1 MIVVV
6 ATPDDRGVRIDR
18 FLASSRPELSRAR
31 VQALIEAGHV
41 RISGRPLK
49 ASLRLQG
56 VEQIEL
62 EIPPLLE
69 AEPQAEDL
77 PLTVVFQDRDIAVL
91 DKAAGMV
98 VHPGA
103 GHHGGTLVNALLHHV
118 KDLKGV
124 GGVMRPGIVHRL
136 DKDTS
141 GLLVIAKHDVALRAL
156 QAAFKSREVEKTY
169 LALVLGQPP
178 DQGTFATLHGRHQ
191 KHRTRFTGK
200 VKTGKSAVTHFKV
213 LERFPEA
220 ALVEVGL
227 ETGRTHQ
234 IRVHFAEAGFPLIS
248 DSLYGSKKAQR
259 PALIARQALHAW
271 KLAFKHPRTGKALS
285 FTAAPPKDFKAA
297 EKALSP
303 TLSSPRGASP
313 PSPSGRGRH

>member
-1 MIVVV
+1 MIVEVP
-6 ATPDDRGVRIDR
+6 PDARGTRVDQ
-18 FLASSRPELSRAR
+18 FLARARPELSRSR

-41 RISGRPLK
+41 RIAGKPLK

-56 VEQIEL
+56 VEQLEL
-62 EIPPLLE
+62 EVPAPVA
-69 AEPQAEDL
+69 AEPAAEDL
-77 PLTVVFQDRDIAVL
+77 PLSVLFQDRDIAVL

-124 GGVMRPGIVHRL
+124 GGVMRPGLVHRL

-141 GLLVIAKHDVALRAL
+141 GLMVVAKHDEALRAL
-156 QAAFKSREVEKTY
+156 QAAFKSRSVEKTY

-178 DQGTFATLHGRHQ
+178 HRGTFSTLHGRHP

-200 VKTGKSAVTHFKV
+200 VTSGKPAITHFEVKK
-213 LERFPEA
+213 RFETA

-248 DSLYGSKKAQR
+248 DALYGPKKAQR
-259 PALIARQALHAW
+259 PDLIGRQALHAW
-271 KLAFKHPRTGKALS
+271 KLAFAHPRTGKALT
-285 FTAAPPKDFKAA
+285 FTAPPPRDFKEA
-297 EKALSP
+297 EKRLGQ
-303 TLSSPRGASP
+303 R
-313 PSPSGRGRH
+313 

>member
-6 ATPDDRGVRIDR
+6 AATEADKGTRVDQ
-18 FLASSRPELSRAR
+18 FLARSRPELSRAR

-41 RISGRPLK
+41 RIGPRPVK
-49 ASLRLQG
+49 ASLRIQG
-56 VEQIEL
+56 TEQVEL
-62 EIPPLLE
+62 EVPEPVA
-69 AEPQAEDL
+69 AEPEAEDL

-103 GHHGGTLVNALLHHV
+103 GHHSGTLVNALLHHV

-124 GGVMRPGIVHRL
+124 GGVMRPGLVHRL

-156 QAAFKSREVEKTY
+156 QAQFKSRSVEKTY

-178 DQGTFATLHGRHQ
+178 AHGTFSTLHGRHP

-200 VKTGKSAVTHFKV
+200 VTSGKSAITHFKV
-213 LERFPEA
+213 NKRFADA
-220 ALVEVGL
+220 ALVEIGL

-248 DSLYGSKKAQR
+248 DSLYGPKKAQR
-259 PALIARQALHAW
+259 PDLITRQALHAW
-271 KLAFKHPRTGKALS
+271 KLAFEHPRSGKALT
-285 FTAAPPKDFKAA
+285 FTAKPPKDFKAA
-297 EKALSP
+297 EKKLS
-303 TLSSPRGASP
+303 
-313 PSPSGRGRH
+313 

>member
-1 MIVVV
+1 VTLVV
-6 ATPDDRGVRIDR
+6 AAAEADQGTRVDQ
-18 FLASSRPELSRAR
+18 FLARSRPELSRSR

-41 RISGRPLK
+41 RLAGKPVK
-49 ASLRLQG
+49 ASLRIQG
-56 VEQIEL
+56 TEQIEL
-62 EIPPLLE
+62 EVPAPVA
-69 AEPQAEDL
+69 AEPEAEDL

-124 GGVMRPGIVHRL
+124 GGVMRPGLVHRL

-141 GLLVIAKHDVALRAL
+141 GLLVIAKHDEALRAL

-178 DQGTFATLHGRHQ
+178 ASGTFNTLHGRHP

-200 VKTGKSAVTHFKV
+200 VNSGKSAITHFKV
-213 LERFPEA
+213 KKRFEDA
-220 ALVEVGL
+220 ALVEIGL

-248 DSLYGSKKAQR
+248 DALYGPRKAQR
-259 PALIARQALHAW
+259 PELIARQALHAW
-271 KLAFKHPRTGKALS
+271 KLAFVHPRTGKALE
-285 FTAAPPKDFKAA
+285 FTAKPPKDFAA
-297 EKALSP
+297 AQKKLS
-303 TLSSPRGASP
+303 
-313 PSPSGRGRH
+313 

>member
-1 MIVVV
+1 VILVVP
-6 ATPDDRGVRIDR
+6 PDARGTRVDQFIAR
-18 FLASSRPELSRAR
+18 ARPELSRSR

-41 RISGRPLK
+41 RLSGKPLK

-56 VEQIEL
+56 VEQLEL
-62 EIPPLLE
+62 EVPPPVA
-69 AEPQAEDL
+69 AEPVAEDL
-77 PLTVVFQDRDIAVL
+77 PLSVIFQDRDIAVL

-118 KDLKGV
+118 KDLEGV
-124 GGVMRPGIVHRL
+124 GGVMRPGLVHRL

-141 GLLVIAKHDVALRAL
+141 GLMVVAKHDQSLRAL
-156 QAAFKSREVEKTY
+156 QAAFKSRKVEKTY

-178 DQGTFATLHGRHQ
+178 NQGTFSTLHGRHP

-200 VKTGKSAVTHFKV
+200 VTTGKPAITHFKV
-213 LERFPEA
+213 ARRFSEA

-234 IRVHFAEAGFPLIS
+234 IRVHFAEAGFPLLS
-248 DSLYGSKKAQR
+248 DSLYGPKKAQR
-259 PALIARQALHAW
+259 PDLIGRQALHAW
-271 KLAFKHPRTGKALS
+271 KLSFAHPRSGKVLS
-285 FTAAPPKDFKAA
+285 FTAAPPRDFVAA
-297 EKALSP
+297 EKRL
-303 TLSSPRGASP
+303 GK
-313 PSPSGRGRH
+313 PSR

>member
-1 MIVVV
+1 MILV
-6 ATPDDRGVRIDR
+6 PSPEDRGVRVDQY
-18 FLASSRPELSRAR
+18 LARSCTDLSRSR

-41 RISGRPLK
+41 RIAGAPIK
-49 ASLRLQG
+49 ASLKIKGL
-56 VEQIEL
+56 EEIEL
-62 EIPPLLE
+62 EIPQLVT
-69 AEPQAEDL
+69 AEPLPEDL
-77 PLTVVFQDRDIAVL
+77 PLSIVFQDRDIAVL

-103 GHHGGTLVNALLHHV
+103 GHHAGTLVNALLHHV

-124 GGVMRPGIVHRL
+124 GGVMRPGLVHRL

-156 QAAFKSREVEKTY
+156 QAAFKSREVVKTY

-178 DQGTFATLHGRHQ
+178 AEGTFDTLHGRHP

-200 VKTGKSAVTHFKV
+200 VTVGKSAVTHFKV
-213 LERFPEA
+213 RKRFSSA

-248 DSLYGSKKAQR
+248 DSLYGGKRAQK
-259 PALIARQALHAW
+259 PDVIERQALHAW
-271 KLAFKHPRTGKALS
+271 KLAFAHPRTGKALE
-285 FTAAPPKDFKAA
+285 FTAAPPKDFTLA
-297 EKALSP
+297 EKRLKSA
-303 TLSSPRGASP
+303 
-313 PSPSGRGRH
+313 

>member
-1 MIVVV
+1 MVVVV
-6 ATPDDRGVRIDR
+6 ATDADKGARVDQ
-18 FLASSRPELSRAR
+18 FLARSRPELSRAR
-31 VQALIEAGHV
+31 VQALIVAGHV
-41 RISGRPLK
+41 RLAGKPIK
-49 ASLRLQG
+49 ASLRVQG
-56 VEQIEL
+56 GEQLEL
-62 EIPPLLE
+62 EVPAPVE

-124 GGVMRPGIVHRL
+124 GGVMRPGLVHRL

-141 GLLVIAKHDVALRAL
+141 GLLVVAKHDQALRGL
-156 QAAFKSREVEKTY
+156 QASFKSREVEKTY
-169 LALVLGQPP
+169 LALVLGHPP
-178 DQGTFATLHGRHQ
+178 SEGTFRTLHGRHP

-200 VKTGKSAVTHFKV
+200 VKTGKQAVTHFKV
-213 LERFPEA
+213 SKRFPDA
-220 ALVEVGL
+220 ALVEIGL

-259 PALIARQALHAW
+259 PDLIKRQALHAW
-271 KLAFKHPRTGKALS
+271 KLSFMHPRTGKALT
-285 FTAAPPKDFKAA
+285 FTAPPPQDFKAA
-297 EKALSP
+297 QKKL
-303 TLSSPRGASP
+303 G
-313 PSPSGRGRH
+313 

>member
-1 MIVVV
+1 MICVV
-6 ATPDDRGVRIDR
+6 AATESDKGTRVDQ
-18 FLASSRPELSRAR
+18 FLARSRPELSRAR

-41 RISGRPLK
+41 RIGTKPVK
-49 ASLRLQG
+49 ASQRIQG
-56 VEQIEL
+56 LEQVEL
-62 EIPPLLE
+62 EVPEPVA
-69 AEPQAEDL
+69 AEPEAEDL

-103 GHHGGTLVNALLHHV
+103 GHHGGTLVNALLHHL

-124 GGVMRPGIVHRL
+124 GGVMRPGLVHRL

-141 GLLVIAKHDVALRAL
+141 GLLVVAKHDQALRAL
-156 QAAFKSREVEKTY
+156 QAQFKSRSVEKTY

-178 DQGTFATLHGRHQ
+178 ANGTFSTLHGRHP

-200 VKTGKSAVTHFKV
+200 VTSGKSAITHFKV
-213 LERFPEA
+213 NKRFADA
-220 ALVEVGL
+220 ALVEIGL

-248 DSLYGSKKAQR
+248 DPLYGPKKAQR
-259 PALIARQALHAW
+259 PDLIARQALHAW
-271 KLAFKHPRTGKALS
+271 KLGFKHPRSGKALE
-285 FTAAPPKDFKAA
+285 FTAKPPKDFKAA
-297 EKALSP
+297 EKKLS
-303 TLSSPRGASP
+303 
-313 PSPSGRGRH
+313 